1 MIPKKEID
9 LLTITSTI
17 DLDHMLDIVLETIE
31 DRERS
36 DLVLLIAKWLRLE
49 IECYGGELSEVQDI
63 KKAVNILRGE

>member
-36 DLVLLIAKWLRLE
+36 DLVLLITKWLVQE